1 MGNSKYINFIYYLI
15 RNNDQ
20 TVSAVYI
27 DDYHQQFNLLLQN
40 RVRLSTD
47 NDNGNNDG
55 NDNGNNNNQYG
66 VSNYED
72 VVDYLLDNR
81 FEEILIQLYLYG
93 KKYIEINQ
101 KVLIKLYQNDFV
113 IFLEL
118 FGNFSQNNRSL
129 FLKAEFFRTMMEK
142 E

>member
-40 RVRLSTD
+40 RVRLSND
-47 NDNGNNDG
+47 NDNGNND
-55 NDNGNNNNQYG
+55 NQYG
-66 VSNYED
+66 VSNYKG

>member
-1 MGNSKYINFIYYLI
+1 VGNSKYINFIYYLI

-47 NDNGNNDG
+47 NDNGNND
-55 NDNGNNNNQYG
+55 NQYG
-66 VSNYED
+66 VSNYKG